1 MYICLDSSSD
11 SYTLVYIRLHSSSNS
26 STFVYIHLHSSTFV
40 YTRLHSSSDSF
51 VFLDQITIECGF
63 TLKRVRDMTR
73 RYSGKHKCWCL
84 LLIKLQTWRP
94 AKRLRH
100 RCFPVNIAKFLKT
113 PFLQNIFGSCFCKM
127 MKLTFVNFFSHRLT
141 SYTS

>member
-1 MYICLDSSSD
+1 MTHIQPSTFI
-11 SYTLVYIRLHSSSNS
+11 YTRLVTRLHT
-26 STFVYIHLHSSTFV
+26 STFI
-40 YTRLHSSSDSF
+40 YTRLHSSTLVLHSSSDSS

-127 MKLTFVNFFSHRLT
+127 MRLTFVNFFSHRLT